1 VAASAEI
8 TEDAIAALV
17 GRFYGKARQDPM
29 LGGLFNAAV
38 ADWDEHLG
46 RIADFWSSAML
57 STGRYK
63 GNPLVAHA
71 RHPIEPDFFT
81 RWLSLWHETTAEL
94 FAPET
99 AAQFDLKAERI
110 AESLKLA
117 LYYRPGAVAPRRP
130 ATGRTDSA

>member
-1 VAASAEI
+1 
-8 TEDAIAALV
+8 
-17 GRFYGKARQDPM
+17 M
-29 LGGLFNAAV
+29 LGGLFDAAV

-63 GNPLVAHA
+63 GNPLAAHA
-71 RHPIEPDFFT
+71 KHPIEPGFFT
-81 RWLSLWHETTAEL
+81 RWLSLWHETTAEV

-130 ATGRTDSA
+130 ATARTDSA